1 MQITVNQNPKLINP
15 ENYEVPAAK
24 TVAPS
29 FDECKIEEPSVF
41 YDENG
46 LFCVGSE
53 MAYNFIRQKQQESVV
68 TSQQVAI
75 APSFSLAEEICQ

>member
-46 LFCVGSE
+46 LFCVGNE
-53 MAYNFIRQKQQESVV
+53 MAYNFIRQKQQEAVV
-68 TSQQVAI
+68 APQEAAV
-75 APSFSLAEEICQ
+75 APSFSPVEICQ